1 MAPSWWTII
10 IWANIVSASLCTS
23 SASVALPVV
32 SSAAVPAAG
41 SSGAVSPL
49 PHAARERVSAIPP
62 ATAASRV
69 LSVTEDLHLLSR
81 STGKH
86 RAPVGVAGPRLWGL
100 REANHA
106 HPGGTKRW
114 EHRMIGRASGRERG
128 YVE

>member
-23 SASVALPVV
+23 SASVGEVLSVV

-49 PHAARERVSAIPP
+49 PHAARERGSAIPP

-69 LSVTEDLHLLSR
+69 LRSEEHTSELQSLGHL
-81 STGKH
+81 
-86 RAPVGVAGPRLWGL
+86 VCRLL
-100 REANHA
+100 LEKKNLLELN
-106 HPGGTKRW
+106 T
-114 EHRMIGRASGRERG
+114 IN
-128 YVE
+128 